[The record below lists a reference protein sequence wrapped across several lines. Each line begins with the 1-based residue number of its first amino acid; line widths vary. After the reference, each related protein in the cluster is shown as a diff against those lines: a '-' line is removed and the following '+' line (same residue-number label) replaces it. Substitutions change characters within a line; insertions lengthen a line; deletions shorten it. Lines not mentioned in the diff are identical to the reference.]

1 MFMQVIQL
9 PENAWKTPENLV
21 TLYYLK
27 ETMAVRRPAWNE
39 GKREL
44 IIYTTFRLSEGR
56 QVYLNG

>member
-1 MFMQVIQL
+1 MQVIRPL
-9 PENAWKTPENLV
+9 ENVWKKAENLV

-44 IIYTTFRLSEGR
+44 TKLFT
-56 QVYLNG
+56 QHKN

>member
-44 IIYTTFRLSEGR
+44 TKLFT
-56 QVYLNG
+56 QHKN